1 MHTDQEI
8 NNLINENDFFKIGN
22 EDVLGESL
30 PVFIN
35 RPRNLAKFLGRLIK
49 TGSDSPNTSSLP
61 ILKKSFSLIR
71 LLIS

>member
-35 RPRNLAKFLGRLIK
+35 RPRNLAAFISQSQHNAESTYLEYQG
-49 TGSDSPNTSSLP
+49 
-61 ILKKSFSLIR
+61 KKISFAEH
-71 LLIS
+71 

>member
-35 RPRNLAKFLGRLIK
+35 RPRNLAAFISQSQHHAESVYLEL
-49 TGSDSPNTSSLP
+49 
-61 ILKKSFSLIR
+61 SLIH
-71 LLIS
+71 I

>member
-35 RPRNLAKFLGRLIK
+35 RPRSLAAF
-49 TGSDSPNTSSLP
+49 
-61 ILKKSFSLIR
+61 
-71 LLIS
+71 ISQSQHHAESI